1 MEHAVLL
8 DSLWIMQKSSVPT
21 PNGVPES
28 FLAKHGAHLTGVL
41 CGFDRLLFQ
50 ANIRVLFNPKSMEDY
65 LLVCKVLFKD
75 FKTFAQ
81 GWTDR
86 IKSLAFQ
93 AAERAGRPVK
103 YLQDPSVSK

>member
-1 MEHAVLL
+1 MKN
-8 DSLWIMQKSSVPT
+8 QTPT
-21 PNGVPES
+21 FAHGVPDA
-28 FLAKHGAHLTGVL
+28 FLTKFGQHLTGIL

-50 ANIRVLFNPKSMEDY
+50 ANIRVLFQPNSMEAY
-65 LLVCKVLFKD
+65 LCACRVLIKN

-86 IKSLAFQ
+86 IKSLAYQ

-103 YLQDPSVSK
+103 YLQDPGVSKEELARQ